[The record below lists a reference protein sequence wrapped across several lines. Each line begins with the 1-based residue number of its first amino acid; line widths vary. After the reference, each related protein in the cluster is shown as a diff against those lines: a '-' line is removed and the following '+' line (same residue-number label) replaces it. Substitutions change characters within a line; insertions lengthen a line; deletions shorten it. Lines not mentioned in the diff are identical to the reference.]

1 MTWEYNVKA
10 DMCTAKGDAR
20 GRYTPYSIRR
30 LVIATTVAGTTG
42 EQPWECRGLTSLHF
56 RVGISE
62 GVWGR
67 KGRLTIALQLM
78 GDCSFAGARRRC
90 DH

>member
-42 EQPWECRGLTSLHF
+42 EQPWECRGLTSLLPRRHL
-56 RVGISE
+56 
-62 GVWGR
+62 GR
-67 KGRLTIALQLM
+67 RMGLERQVNYRAAAHGRL
-78 GDCSFAGARRRC
+78 
-90 DH
+90 